1 MIVERD
7 PNDVLRRLVWWAAR
21 KDSVRAALLTST
33 RANPRAPV
41 DALSDYD
48 VVLAVE
54 DIRPFFADRAWLED
68 FGRVLVAYWDPVYP
82 EPDFGV
88 EHTGNIVQ
96 YTDGLK
102 IDFRLWPVALARR
115 IAQAPKLPADLDV
128 GYAVLV
134 DKDCLFDEMRPPSF
148 GAYIPAR
155 RGDLRDGGQQLLQ
168 RRHT

>member
-1 MIVERD
+1 M
-7 PNDVLRRLVWWAAR
+7 
-21 KDSVRAALLTST
+21 
-33 RANPRAPV
+33 
-41 DALSDYD
+41 
-48 VVLAVE
+48 
-54 DIRPFFADRAWLED
+54 
-68 FGRVLVAYWDPVYP
+68 
-82 EPDFGV
+82 
-88 EHTGNIVQ
+88 Q

-102 IDFRLWPVALARR
+102 IDFRLWPVAPARR